1 MFNSLVKFPLG
12 TLLLLICILNLAW
25 FFYIWRRKPHRKLF
39 IAYTLYVLSI
49 VTWVLTN
56 FYFHSELLTIYDKRL
71 ALIIALIS
79 NISACFSAVLAF
91 YISCFIKSKSEKVSL
106 LAWAFILIISFGNL
120 FLNIY
125 PDLTI
130 QGVEIIDPH
139 NFKLIQSPYAGIYFG
154 FAAFLIIPSI
164 INLIIAAI
172 RYKGIRNKQSLYI
185 LAGALI
191 MYFVA
196 IFSNVIAPLFSQNY
210 SFVWLPPLLSIV
222 PIFLFG
228 YAIFTQRFP
237 SLKFIFVNLTKLT
250 TIFILAGIVFYFLAF
265 KLLSNLPIFYSQ
277 AIALVIFGLLIF
289 NSAKLLGSETL
300 QDLLIF
306 NSVERFK
313 REVFKLRN
321 KKIVYLTLEDI
332 NNDLQE
338 KFCQKFFISSAHI
351 VPTNMLQKN
360 YPELIKYSAKNLQT
374 ILVTKEIQLLE
385 NQQKNNP
392 LPLKELENLGEICL
406 PLFNPDQKLIG
417 FFVLGRKP
425 FQKPYTKEEIE
436 AVEATQCHF
445 STVLSS
451 VLHSTKLQNQL
462 EAKNKIL
469 QKQNAAM
476 RKLLAQQQDF
486 IHVAAH
492 ELRTP
497 VTICNATASVMPSSK
512 KLAIL
517 QFGLDRLADRVSEI
531 VYVYENHGQ
540 KMQPKFT
547 KIKIQQFFQKVFKN
561 FMPLLKKEERQFNFD
576 NKIEN
581 PALEAEFD
589 QAKIYQVAENLISN
603 AVKFTKK
610 NGLIIFYVG
619 TEREKLKFAV
629 VDNGCGVPDET
640 KEEIFKKFRGN
651 HATRNKGLGLGLYIC
666 RRIIKR
672 HKGKIWCEDAPLKNG
687 TAFCVEIPLKQ
698 SSPKEEPAGKEK
710 TISTTQ

>member
-1 MFNSLVKFPLG
+1 MTIFVFAGIIFYLLVLKV
-12 TLLLLICILNLAW
+12 LAGLP
-25 FFYIWRRKPHRKLF
+25 FFYSH
-39 IAYTLYVLSI
+39 T
-49 VTWVLTN
+49 
-56 FYFHSELLTIYDKRL
+56 
-71 ALIIALIS
+71 IALAI
-79 NISACFSAVLAF
+79 FG
-91 YISCFIKSKSEKVSL
+91 
-106 LAWAFILIISFGNL
+106 ILIFKSTKFFGS
-120 FLNIY
+120 
-125 PDLTI
+125 DT
-130 QGVEIIDPH
+130 
-139 NFKLIQSPYAGIYFG
+139 
-154 FAAFLIIPSI
+154 
-164 INLIIAAI
+164 
-172 RYKGIRNKQSLYI
+172 
-185 LAGALI
+185 
-191 MYFVA
+191 
-196 IFSNVIAPLFSQNY
+196 
-210 SFVWLPPLLSIV
+210 LP
-222 PIFLFG
+222 
-228 YAIFTQRFP
+228 
-237 SLKFIFVNLTKLT
+237 
-250 TIFILAGIVFYFLAF
+250 
-265 KLLSNLPIFYSQ
+265 
-277 AIALVIFGLLIF
+277 
-289 NSAKLLGSETL
+289 
-300 QDLLIF
+300 DLLIF
-306 NSVERFK
+306 NSVARFK
-313 REVFKLRN
+313 NRVFKLRN
-321 KKIVYLTLEDI
+321 KKIVYITLEEL
-332 NNDLQE
+332 NNDL
-338 KFCQKFFISSAHI
+338 KKTFCKKLFINSAHI

-406 PLFNPDQKLIG
+406 PLFSPEQKLIG
-417 FFVLGRKP
+417 FFVLGPKP

-497 VTICNATASVMPSSK
+497 VTICNAAASVMPSSK

-547 KIKIQQFFQKVFKN
+547 KIKVQQFFQKVFKN
-561 FMPLLKKEERQFNFD
+561 FMPLLKEEERQFNFD

-610 NGLIIFYVG
+610 NGLINFYVG
-619 TEREKLKFAV
+619 TEGEKLKFAV

-672 HKGKIWCEDAPLKNG
+672 HKGKIWCEDATLKNG

-698 SSPKEEPAGKEK
+698 SSPKEELAGKEK
-710 TISTTQ
+710 TISTAQ